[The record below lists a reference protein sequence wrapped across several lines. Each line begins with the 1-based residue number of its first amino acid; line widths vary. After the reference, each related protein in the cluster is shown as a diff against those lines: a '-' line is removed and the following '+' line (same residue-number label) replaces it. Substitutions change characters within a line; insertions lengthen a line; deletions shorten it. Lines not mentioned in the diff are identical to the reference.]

1 METYLQFIL
10 LILAIAIAF
19 VGLILF
25 LRHINKPIIK
35 QVILGLVIKAE
46 KYLGSGTGELK
57 KATVVSWIY
66 SKVPPGLRWMFTEK
80 DLSNI
85 IEWAVVVLKDSL
97 KDESVNLSGYDDEVY
112 LKSISNSK
120 NKQN

>member
-1 METYLQFIL
+1 MNEYFNFIL
-10 LILAIAIAF
+10 LVLAIAIAF
-19 VGLILF
+19 VGLIIF

-57 KATVVSWIY
+57 KATVISLIY
-66 SKVPPGLRWMFTEK
+66 SKVPLGLRWMFTEK

-97 KDESVNLSGYDDEVY
+97 KDGSVNLSGYDDEVY
-112 LKSISNSK
+112 LQSISNSK

>member
-10 LILAIAIAF
+10 LVLAIAIAF

-46 KYLGSGTGELK
+46 KYLGSGTGKLK

-80 DLSNI
+80 DLSSI

-112 LKSISNSK
+112 LQSISNSK

>member
-1 METYLQFIL
+1 MNNYLQFVL
-10 LILAIAIAF
+10 VVLAIAIAF
-19 VGLILF
+19 VGLIIF

-35 QVILGLVIKAE
+35 QVILGLVVKAE

-66 SKVPPGLRWMFTEK
+66 SKVPPGIRWMFTEN

-85 IEWAVVVLKDSL
+85 IEWAVGVLKDSL
-97 KDESVNLSGYDDEVY
+97 KDGTVSLSGYDDEVY
-112 LKSISNSK
+112 LQSISNTK

>member
-19 VGLILF
+19 MGLILF